1 MKHYLEIFTGIL
13 KRKKYLHLLYYY
25 YNFLLHQYLKLI
37 IILKK
42 SLQLYILQV
51 FIFPIKFYINIT
63 LLNVKILKNLC
74 FENLR
79 N

>member
-25 YNFLLHQYLKLI
+25 NFLLYQYLKLI

-42 SLQLYILQV
+42 SFQLYILQV
-51 FIFPIKFYINIT
+51 FIFPIIKFYINIT

>member
-25 YNFLLHQYLKLI
+25 NFLLYQYLKLI

>member
-1 MKHYLEIFTGIL
+1 MKHYLEIFIVIL

-25 YNFLLHQYLKLI
+25 NFLLYQYLKLI

-42 SLQLYILQV
+42 SFQLYILQV
-51 FIFPIKFYINIT
+51 FIFPIIKFYINIT

>member
-25 YNFLLHQYLKLI
+25 NFLLYQYLKLI

-42 SLQLYILQV
+42 LFQLYILQV